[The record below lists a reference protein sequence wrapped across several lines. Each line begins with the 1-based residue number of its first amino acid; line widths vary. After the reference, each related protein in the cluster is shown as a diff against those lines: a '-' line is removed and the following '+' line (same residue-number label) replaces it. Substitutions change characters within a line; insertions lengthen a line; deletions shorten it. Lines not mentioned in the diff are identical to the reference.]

1 MLSVQF
7 RRLRTLLASGTI
19 AAVAVALAPAIPAFA
34 EDHRDEAER
43 RSLLGRAAGSGKAGS
58 FVAAVVVADL
68 VPLLRNDGNLTVLV
82 PTDEAFAKLPAATRQ
97 ALFSPGG
104 TEKLQAILKYHV
116 LPGRVLAKQLAGES
130 RPKSASG
137 ERWTVAANDRGI
149 AINNATVVEADVLA
163 RNGVIHFIDTV
174 LLPPA
179 PDLLGLAEKAGNF
192 KILLEALEA
201 AGLDDTLRRDGPFTV
216 FAPTD
221 EAFGV
226 LGKGTLATLLEKGNR
241 GKLREILKYHVVAG
255 RVTARDAVVAGEA
268 KTLQGSAISA
278 SIKGG
283 RLAIGPGVAL
293 ATDLEASNGI
303 IHVIDSVLVPDLKK

>member
-1 MLSVQF
+1 MTRLGSTCFPSV
-7 RRLRTLLASGTI
+7 LAT
-19 AAVAVALAPAIPAFA
+19 VALAAATLTPSFPASAD
-34 EDHRDEAER
+34 DHRDEAER
-43 RSLLGRAAGSGKAGS
+43 RSILGRAAGSGKAGT
-58 FVAAVVVADL
+58 FVAAVVLADL
-68 VPLLRNDGNLTVLV
+68 VPLLKNDGNLTVLV

-97 ALFSPGG
+97 ALLSPGG

-116 LPGRVLAKQLAGES
+116 LHGRVLAKQLAGES
-130 RPKSASG
+130 RPKSVTG

-174 LLPPA
+174 LAPPA
-179 PDLLGLAEKAGNF
+179 ADLLGVAEKAGSF
-192 KILLEALEA
+192 KVLLEALEA
-201 AGLDDTLRRDGPFTV
+201 AGLDDILRRDGPFTV

-221 EAFGV
+221 EAFGA
-226 LGKGTLATLLEKGNR
+226 LGKGTLGSLLDKSNR

-268 KTLQGSAISA
+268 KTLQGGLVTV

-283 RLAIGPGVAL
+283 KLTLGSSTAL
-293 ATDLEASNGI
+293 ATDLAASNGI
-303 IHVIDSVLVPDLKK
+303 IHVIDSVLIPDLKK